1 MDEKIIFEK
10 NIQYYYFLDLIFKL
24 PAKFISAENN
34 FGGGIIVLEGS
45 QQTSGASTLKFVGE
59 NVSVSAI
66 DQNDGMGYYRIW
78 NTSGVNNSNW
88 QIEKH
93 QGYPTNIFGA
103 ITRGYNYTVASNDN
117 GATLV
122 ADLKK
127 VCNLTFNSPGG
138 VYINGST
145 WSSPKVVEVVEQNT
159 VTASGQWYYSN
170 GIEYSFSHWTS
181 GGQTYSSTITATEHK
196 SFNAVYI
203 GKPSNYVEQ
212 VHFDTIVNQPIKIYW
227 NDNPNSNVT
236 QYQIWRKV
244 KHNGVMG
251 NPVLLATVSRGVGT
265 YTDYDY
271 TLTSTYS
278 HDLLL
283 YDVRAYYSVDNTY
296 SDEEWNSVY
305 GQMSPEKKEVEQKV
319 ASEKELPTSY
329 SVSNYPNPFNPETV
343 INYQLPESG
352 FVTLKVYDIL
362 GKEIATLVNEYKE
375 AGFYNYQF
383 AISNYKLTSGI
394 YIYTLNV
401 NGITQ
406 SKKMILAK

>member
-1 MDEKIIFEK
+1 
-10 NIQYYYFLDLIFKL
+10 
-24 PAKFISAENN
+24 
-34 FGGGIIVLEGS
+34 
-45 QQTSGASTLKFVGE
+45 
-59 NVSVSAI
+59 
-66 DQNDGMGYYRIW
+66 
-78 NTSGVNNSNW
+78 
-88 QIEKH
+88 
-93 QGYPTNIFGA
+93 
-103 ITRGYNYTVASNDN
+103 
-117 GATLV
+117 
-122 ADLKK
+122 
-127 VCNLTFNSPGG
+127 
-138 VYINGST
+138 
-145 WSSPKVVEVVEQNT
+145 VEQNT

-203 GKPSNYVEQ
+203 GKPSNSVEQ
-212 VHFDTIVNQPIKIYW
+212 VHFGTIVNQPIEIYW
-227 NDNPNSNVT
+227 NDNLNSNVT

-305 GQMSPEKKEVEQKV
+305 GQMNAEMKDTKQKV

-329 SVSNYPNPFNPETV
+329 SISNYPNPFNPETV